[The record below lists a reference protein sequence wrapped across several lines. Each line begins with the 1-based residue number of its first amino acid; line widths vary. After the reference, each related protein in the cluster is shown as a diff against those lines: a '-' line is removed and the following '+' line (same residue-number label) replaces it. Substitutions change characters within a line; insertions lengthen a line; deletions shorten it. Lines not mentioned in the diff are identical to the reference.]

1 MASLFAKQNVC
12 YACIACAL
20 AGAEDFTPCFASPI
34 TFCISL
40 LYENIICR
48 SPLFFLS
55 YYPQKWYNPIMNILE
70 YENYQEK
77 IPHGNPLF
85 PYITYPCSIPLDFS
99 RVPLHWHDEMEIIYI
114 KKGTGAITVDF
125 KSYVVTEGTIALI
138 LPGRL
143 HGIEQ
148 YMQESMEYENIIFHP
163 GILISKKADTSNTE
177 FLAPL
182 LSGALSVPLLYQPGS
197 PCYAEIAACIDAN
210 DEISRT
216 NPPGYQFFIKS
227 QLFMLFYILFN
238 KCLLK
243 EPAKRDHK
251 SLEKMKLI
259 LKYLEN
265 HYMERI
271 TIADIS
277 AEVGLSQSHFMK
289 YFKNTMGTSFI
300 EYLNEYR
307 LTMASRLL
315 ISSESSILAIAEE
328 VGYENLS
335 YFNRTFKKR
344 FGMTPRDYRK
354 QSTKQL

>member
-1 MASLFAKQNVC
+1 
-12 YACIACAL
+12 
-20 AGAEDFTPCFASPI
+20 
-34 TFCISL
+34 
-40 LYENIICR
+40 
-48 SPLFFLS
+48 
-55 YYPQKWYNPIMNILE
+55 
-70 YENYQEK
+70 
-77 IPHGNPLF
+77 
-85 PYITYPCSIPLDFS
+85 
-99 RVPLHWHDEMEIIYI
+99 
-114 KKGTGAITVDF
+114 
-125 KSYVVTEGTIALI
+125 
-138 LPGRL
+138 
-143 HGIEQ
+143 
-148 YMQESMEYENIIFHP
+148 MEYENIIFHP
-163 GILISKKADTSNTE
+163 GILISKKTDTSNTE

-182 LSGALSVPLLYQPGS
+182 LSGVLSVPLLYQPGS

-227 QLFMLFYILFN
+227 QLFMLFYILFS